1 MALADSG
8 RAIGAVTRLLRDH
21 LLRLGFEVSV
31 GKPEA
36 AADTNTAAKLNL
48 FLYTVGFDAAL
59 RNHTLRDGEVPPL
72 WLVLKYLVTAF
83 DDREESDSAAA
94 HELLGRGL
102 AALHGLGYLRLH
114 PLVELDVRLALENN
128 PEPLKLSFDDA
139 GVELVSSLMQ
149 GAEERV
155 RLSAAF
161 QVRPVMI
168 VPERELRS
176 ALLVGIDYETAP
188 QTVIGEDGIAIRVLP
203 SLGPRLTRVSP
214 AAFEAGAEIE
224 LFGIDI
230 TASDIEVVLGD
241 VVLTPVLRLPDR
253 LRVTVEGDPEGNP
266 EGPIAAGSTLSAG
279 EVPLLVRR
287 RLTATRVRSSNL
299 LAARLLPTVS
309 SATVVGDDIVVDG
322 VLLGADS
329 DDVTVSL
336 YDPGDGMTVRSFDVV
351 TTAADQHSLIVIGA
365 AAAAPAGTYRV
376 ILRVN
381 NQQARVSPSVTV
393 P

>member
-1 MALADSG
+1 M
-8 RAIGAVTRLLRDH
+8 
-21 LLRLGFEVSV
+21 
-31 GKPEA
+31 
-36 AADTNTAAKLNL
+36 
-48 FLYTVGFDAAL
+48 
-59 RNHTLRDGEVPPL
+59 PPL

-176 ALLVGIDYETAP
+176 ALLVGIDYEAVP

>member
-128 PEPLKLSFDDA
+128 PNPVLLWA
-139 GVELVSSLMQ
+139 MVLVQGVLGYGVTSD
-149 GAEERV
+149 GADMVAPSGEGAV
-155 RLSAAF
+155 RCM
-161 QVRPVMI
+161 RM
-168 VPERELRS
+168 
-176 ALLVGIDYETAP
+176 ALEGVTAP
-188 QTVIGEDGIAIRVLP
+188 LDYLNTHDYRQAVL
-203 SLGPRLTRVSP
+203 
-214 AAFEAGAEIE
+214 A
-224 LFGIDI
+224 
-230 TASDIEVVLGD
+230 
-241 VVLTPVLRLPDR
+241 
-253 LRVTVEGDPEGNP
+253 TVEHEKR
-266 EGPIAAGSTLSAG
+266 
-279 EVPLLVRR
+279 LLKRM
-287 RLTATRVRSSNL
+287 NL
-299 LAARLLPTVS
+299 LARPTS
-309 SATVVGDDIVVDG
+309 
-322 VLLGADS
+322 
-329 DDVTVSL
+329 
-336 YDPGDGMTVRSFDVV
+336 
-351 TTAADQHSLIVIGA
+351 
-365 AAAAPAGTYRV
+365 
-376 ILRVN
+376 
-381 NQQARVSPSVTV
+381 
-393 P
+393 

>member
-168 VPERELRS
+168 VPERELRVLKRGQPVRLQVDALPGESFEGVVERDDCNRPDTTLEAVQKIRAALPGGVVTAGNGWANPGEGRS
-176 ALLVGIDYETAP
+176 AV
-188 QTVIGEDGIAIRVLP
+188 
-203 SLGPRLTRVSP
+203 
-214 AAFEAGAEIE
+214 
-224 LFGIDI
+224 
-230 TASDIEVVLGD
+230 
-241 VVLTPVLRLPDR
+241 
-253 LRVTVEGDPEGNP
+253 
-266 EGPIAAGSTLSAG
+266 
-279 EVPLLVRR
+279 
-287 RLTATRVRSSNL
+287 LTAT
-299 LAARLLPTVS
+299 
-309 SATVVGDDIVVDG
+309 
-322 VLLGADS
+322 
-329 DDVTVSL
+329 
-336 YDPGDGMTVRSFDVV
+336 
-351 TTAADQHSLIVIGA
+351 
-365 AAAAPAGTYRV
+365 
-376 ILRVN
+376 LRF
-381 NQQARVSPSVTV
+381 
-393 P
+393 

>member
-48 FLYTVGFDAAL
+48 FLYAVGFDAAL

-114 PLVELDVRLALENN
+114 PLVDLDVRLALENN

-176 ALLVGIDYETAP
+176 ALLVGIDYESAP

-214 AAFEAGAEIE
+214 AAFEAGGEIE

-266 EGPIAAGSTLSAG
+266 QGPIAAGSTLSAG

-309 SATVVGDDIVVDG
+309 SAAVVGDDIVVDG

-336 YDPGDGMTVRSFDVV
+336 YDPGDGLTVRSFDVV